1 VVGDIC
7 LGEEGMATI
16 GECLKRYRVC
26 GGTHGFHDIANFPL
40 QIAGELLQSDEG
52 IR

>member
-1 VVGDIC
+1 
-7 LGEEGMATI
+7 MATI
-16 GECLKRYRVC
+16 GEYLKRHRVR
-26 GGTHGFHDIANFPL
+26 GGTYGFDRITNFPL